1 MECKS
6 TDKIAKKMGNNA
18 RIEQIKMFLNDT
30 PEDAFLLYAL
40 ATEYVSMQ
48 DDEAA
53 LDIYLKL
60 VEEQPDYFATYYHLG
75 KLYERMQ
82 EDEKAENIYEQGLAV
97 TQRLGEKHAHG
108 ELRGAYEELT
118 F

>member
-1 MECKS
+1 MS
-6 TDKIAKKMGNNA
+6 SNV
-18 RIEQIKMFLNDT
+18 RIEQIKTFLNDT

-40 ATEYVSMQ
+40 ATEYVSLGR
-48 DDEAA
+48 DNDA
-53 LDIYLKL
+53 LKIYLKL
-60 VEEQPDYFATYYHLG
+60 VSEQPAYFATYYHLG
-75 KLYERMQ
+75 KLYERLG
-82 EDEKAENIYEQGLAV
+82 EDSKAEDVYKQGLEI